1 MLNKTFEEVREV
13 ISFVTFA
20 ALTLAL
26 VLFTVTVYNRMVRMR
41 NLVDEGWSGIDVQL
55 KRRSDLV
62 GNLVET
68 VKGYATHEK
77 ELFTRVTEARAAA
90 TQAGTVQE
98 RAREENTLTQT
109 LRSLFAVAENYPE
122 LKANE
127 NFLNLQN
134 TLAQLENEIQMA
146 RRYYNGSVRDYN
158 TTIQIFPNSLF
169 ARTFGFRPRDY
180 FEADEQDRTLPRV
193 KF

>member
-90 TQAGTVQE
+90 RRPPAWDSPSSSVKGDRKQATV
-98 RAREENTLTQT
+98 
-109 LRSLFAVAENYPE
+109 FVA
-122 LKANE
+122 
-127 NFLNLQN
+127 
-134 TLAQLENEIQMA
+134 T
-146 RRYYNGSVRDYN
+146 G
-158 TTIQIFPNSLF
+158 
-169 ARTFGFRPRDY
+169 
-180 FEADEQDRTLPRV
+180 
-193 KF
+193 

>member
-1 MLNKTFEEVREV
+1 M
-13 ISFVTFA
+13 IAFVTISA
-20 ALTLAL
+20 LAL
-26 VLFTVTVYNRMVRMR
+26 AVALFTVAVYNRIIRMR

-68 VKGYATHEK
+68 VKGYAAHEK
-77 ELFTRVTEARAAA
+77 EVLTQVTDARTAAM
-90 TQAGTVQE
+90 QAENVQE
-98 RAREENTLTQT
+98 RAQAENALTLT
-109 LRSLFAVAENYPE
+109 LRSLFSVAENYPE

-134 TLAQLENEIQMA
+134 TLSQLENEIQMA